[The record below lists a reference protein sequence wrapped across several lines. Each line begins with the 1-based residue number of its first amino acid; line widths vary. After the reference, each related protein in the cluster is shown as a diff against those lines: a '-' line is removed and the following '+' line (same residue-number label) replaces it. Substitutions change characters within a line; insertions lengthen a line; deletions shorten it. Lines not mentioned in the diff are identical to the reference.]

1 MSTLTDDQLTAIQNV
16 VDRVANYQDGAPEGT
31 VADELRTGL
40 DEAGVTLDDA
50 QVDRLARAID
60 GADGDVSA
68 SDVLS

>member
-1 MSTLTDDQLTAIQNV
+1 MSRTTRTAP
-16 VDRVANYQDGAPEGT
+16 PEAT
-31 VADELRTGL
+31 VADELRKGL

-50 QVDRLARAID
+50 QVDRLAQAID

>member
-31 VADELRTGL
+31 VVEELRKGL
-40 DEAGVTLDDA
+40 DEAGVTLDVD
-50 QVDRLARAID
+50 QVDRLAQAID

-68 SDVLS
+68 SDVLG

>member
-16 VDRVANYQDGAPEGT
+16 VDRVANYQDGAPEAT
-31 VADELRTGL
+31 VADELRKGL

-50 QVDRLARAID
+50 QVDRLAQAID